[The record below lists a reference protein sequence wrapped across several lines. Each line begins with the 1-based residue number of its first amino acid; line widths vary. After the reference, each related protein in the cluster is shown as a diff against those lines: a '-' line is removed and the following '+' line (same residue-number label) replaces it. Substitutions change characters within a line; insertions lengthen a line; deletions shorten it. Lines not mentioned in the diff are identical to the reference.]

1 MSISIRQ
8 ISKISSLFVG
18 LLPCVVYGYAYVG
31 FYTYNATGSVCYLVD
46 VKPDVWV
53 YPTILKEKGLSS
65 SELGRYFLEDW
76 NGNIDSN
83 STIEYTWECGK
94 KLLTFALDVRNRDTS
109 TPEIFGKLLKS
120 DPGLT
125 ANFFDIGPGPDLTGP
140 RKQYARILIRIMQ
153 EQNNEQ

>member
-1 MSISIRQ
+1 MTISIRQ
-8 ISKISSLFVG
+8 ISKISSIIIG
-18 LLPCVVYGYAYVG
+18 LLPSIVYGYAYVG
-31 FYTYNATGSVCYLVD
+31 FYTYNETNSVCYLVD
-46 VKPDVWV
+46 MKPNVWV
-53 YPTILKEKGLSS
+53 YPTIIKAKGLSS

-76 NGNIDSN
+76 HANIDSN

-94 KLLTFALDVRNRDTS
+94 KSLTFALDVRNRNTS

-125 ANFFDIGPGPDLTGP
+125 ANFIDIGPGPDFFGP
-140 RKQYARILIRIMQ
+140 RKQYARIVIKIIQ